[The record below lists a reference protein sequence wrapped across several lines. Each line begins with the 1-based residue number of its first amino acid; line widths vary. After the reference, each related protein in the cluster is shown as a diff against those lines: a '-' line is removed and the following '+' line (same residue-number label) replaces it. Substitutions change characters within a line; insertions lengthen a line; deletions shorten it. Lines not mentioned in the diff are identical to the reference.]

1 MRKALV
7 TEFSSEELETLIL
20 AAVKKAFLE
29 TTIPPINAPPMEP
42 AQMLSSKEACALL
55 KISAPTLIKL
65 RSGGKIKARKIGGK
79 LFYSKNEILKL
90 LK

>member
-20 AAVKKAFLE
+20 AAIKKAFLE
-29 TTIPPINAPPMEP
+29 TPTPPINAPPVEA

-55 KISAPTLIKL
+55 RISAPTLIKI
-65 RSGGKIKARKIGGK
+65 RSAGKVKARKIGGK
-79 LFYSKNEILKL
+79 LFYSKNELLKL